1 MLERLNHM
9 KMKNKL
15 NFGYRVVIGL
25 MIISAIFSMIG
36 MGIIYG
42 SLQNYANGAQRA
54 DTAVRNCRININIE
68 IGRASCRERV

>member
-1 MLERLNHM
+1 MIIIIIMYKNNTERDVVMLERLNHM

-42 SLQNYANGAQRA
+42 SLQNYA
-54 DTAVRNCRININIE
+54 T
-68 IGRASCRERV
+68 